1 MRGAAA
7 ADWTGQDRGG
17 VATSTEEPA
26 RPRAPQSRGPGP
38 VTDGPRKGEQRRR
51 RRRGGSGD
59 TMSSPSPGKRRMD
72 TDVVKLYP
80 SWRGDS
86 GCNGGGGVGMPR
98 APPETQSGAL
108 GHSRP
113 LFEASSLLSL
123 PPVPTAAP
131 WQLPGIESLFSSP
144 FICSTPKCGFFP
156 RSSCTPSARDFPP
169 RRLDSQNGAPPFY
182 FAGPASHLS
191 SPSPL
196 SRSLSFLLA
205 LDLGTRDRNSRV
217 KPFSF
222 S

>member
-131 WQLPGIESLFSSP
+131 WQTIRQYEDHCLPGFHGEEEGGINRR
-144 FICSTPKCGFFP
+144 STG
-156 RSSCTPSARDFPP
+156 
-169 RRLDSQNGAPPFY
+169 NFY
-182 FAGPASHLS
+182 GGETILCDMVMIS
-191 SPSPL
+191 
-196 SRSLSFLLA
+196 
-205 LDLGTRDRNSRV
+205 V
-217 KPFSF
+217 
-222 S
+222 